1 MSIWCNTCKCHV
13 NAPCVSHHESDDQR
27 RSPGRRFR
35 STKGASKARR
45 DHINREIRNLRA
57 LLPISSDDQER
68 LSYLHSMAAICTY
81 IRKSLFF
88 QDLQSAERS
97 HSSLPYEA
105 FLQALHGFILVTT
118 DQGKL
123 VYVSENVSEYLG
135 FSMVDVL
142 QGDSV
147 YDMVVQSDADIVAG
161 SLRRHSLKDTSA
173 ERSFVCHMQTS
184 RSFRLQQGDCCSML
198 VRGKFTSFARSSV
211 SEPLFVAVCTPTVD
225 RLTPSDSH
233 WGHSFHSLHALDMT
247 FTQLTGSVLGYPAE
261 ELTGQS
267 WYGLVHPED
276 LTRAADAH
284 RRLVQAGD
292 GMQAELLLRLQSKDL
307 TWIWV
312 YTRANRDPTSISC
325 TNFCI
330 SETETKFLQKKLSSA
345 PHFPAPQADKWSGPD
360 PGCEPMSC
368 SSFTASPAL
377 LMSPVLFTPPY
388 SPASSCSPLQQHE
401 FHPQLLMDVQDYTDQ
416 LLSSPEASP
425 SYFPQTTLTC
435 HLPPSASLPAATHQT
450 FHQEA
455 FGPLTAPSPSPPPI
469 CDLQASTSDARLV
482 PEFSSVM
489 SERVEDREL
498 HQDDF
503 SIMEQPQ
510 GGSLHQLHQVPVM
523 HPGLLTPFPSPTSV
537 GPNRFDERERE
548 EISILAEQISSLAS
562 SFDMYHALNPGQG
575 VSKQELDIDVLMF
588 DSILQDLVPCKDSSP
603 DSSVAPCCW
612 QQGAR
617 PDRGDFQLDHEAL
630 SFSPTFSYHSGA
642 VSLDSLPLQHAGLY
656 QLSHFMQ
663 HSLHPGENMDGYY
676 MA

>member
-13 NAPCVSHHESDDQR
+13 NAPCISHHESDDQR

-57 LLPISSDDQER
+57 LLPISPGDQER

-81 IRKSLFF
+81 IRKSLLF
-88 QDLQSAERS
+88 QDLQSEEGSRC
-97 HSSLPYEA
+97 SLPYEA

-142 QGDSV
+142 QGDSF
-147 YDMVVQSDADIVAG
+147 YDMVEQTDVEIVA
-161 SLRRHSLKDTSA
+161 SNLRRHSLRDTSA
-173 ERSFVCHMQTS
+173 ERSFVCHMQSS
-184 RSFRLQQGDCCSML
+184 RSFRLQQGGCCSML
-198 VRGKFTSFARSSV
+198 VRGRFTSFPGASV
-211 SEPLFVAVCTPTVD
+211 SGPLFVAVCTPTVD
-225 RLTPSDSH
+225 RLTPGDSH
-233 WGHSFHSLHALDMT
+233 WGHGFHSLHGLDMT
-247 FTQLTGSVLGYPAE
+247 FTELTGSVLGYPAE
-261 ELTGQS
+261 ELMGQS
-267 WYGLVHPED
+267 WYRLVHPED
-276 LTRAADAH
+276 LTQAADAH

-292 GMQAELLLRLQSKDL
+292 GVQVELLLRLLSPDL
-307 TWIWV
+307 TWTWV
-312 YTRANRDPTSISC
+312 YTRASRDPSSISC

-330 SETETKFLQKKLSSA
+330 SETEAKFLQKKLSSA
-345 PHFPAPQADKWSGPD
+345 PHFPAAQAGEHR
-360 PGCEPMSC
+360 GCEPVSR
-368 SSFTASPAL
+368 SSFTDSPAL

-388 SPASSCSPLQQHE
+388 SPASSSFSPPLQQQE
-401 FHPQLLMDVQDYTDQ
+401 FHPQLLMDVQDYTEH

-425 SYFPQTTLTC
+425 TYFPRTSLTC

-455 FGPLTAPSPSPPPI
+455 FDPLTAPSPSPPPV
-469 CDLQASTSDARLV
+469 CDFQASTSDARLV
-482 PEFSSVM
+482 PECSSDM
-489 SERVEDREL
+489 SVEDRDL
-498 HQDDF
+498 HEDDF

-510 GGSLHQLHQVPVM
+510 GGSLHHQVPVM
-523 HPGLLTPFPSPTSV
+523 HPDLLTPLPSPTSL
-537 GPNRFDERERE
+537 GFDERERE

-562 SFDMYHALNPGQG
+562 SFDMYHALNPGSQG

-603 DSSVAPCCW
+603 DSSVAPCCC
-612 QQGAR
+612 QRGAR

-630 SFSPTFSYHSGA
+630 SFSPTFSDQAAAGT
-642 VSLDSLPLQHAGLY
+642 LDSLPLQHAGLY

-663 HSLHPGENMDGYY
+663 HSLQPGENTDG
-676 MA
+676 